1 MSKTDF
7 LSFLVPP
14 LPYFIEGIL
23 LHIKKGIGIRIGIIW
38 VILT

>member
-14 LPYFIEGIL
+14 LPYFIEGNFTTYQ
-23 LHIKKGIGIRIGIIW
+23 KGIGTRIGIIW